1 MNILKSFLML
11 AAPVALLASCN
22 KVEIAGS
29 YEPADVILKASVGVL
44 TKSNPLGDAEAQA
57 KFNAG
62 DKIKIQNISAN
73 QSAVY
78 RLESDGSWTPE
89 DTRLVWLSGEN
100 YFSAEFPAGYRFCTD
115 QSDEA
120 GLSASDKME
129 IVPNNVDDFIATD
142 DGSHVLSLQMRRCN
156 ALVTFKIAKYNDQFS
171 ADEAGIT
178 DFKAYFKDGSDNI
191 VEVTP
196 YIRDAQ
202 GVHKPKGT
210 AGKLGYSYSAI
221 MEINDSPAAA
231 EDFVKLDVK
240 VGSEVTSLNVTGIP
254 VFEAGKAYVYNLTV
268 GKDKIAVDGVTVKD
282 WTSVDLGGG
291 NDEYEAVFDGDV
303 WDGTVATG
311 FASGSGAETDPYIIS
326 TGAQLAFLAEQV
338 NSGAGSSSAY
348 KSAHYGLGANID
360 LKNRAWTP
368 IGYHDI
374 QADGTSMGQSFGGT
388 FNGNGYSIV
397 NLNVDATGT
406 PNRTAGFFGAAS
418 GCTMKNIKIINAD
431 VKGTIDAGILV
442 GYMPGSSSAN
452 KIEHC
457 AVSGT
462 VSGTQNCGGLIG
474 DANYGDIEYCNTQV
488 SVSGSNGRTGGL
500 VGNAFESKLVACFA
514 SGSASGT
521 WCVGGIAGVLFC
533 NCEVYSCHPYVD
545 VTASDW
551 RCGGFAGYTE
561 DKITIK
567 DCIVY
572 GKAKT
577 TLSSNCKL
585 GGFIG
590 EIFSSTTIT
599 GCGFCGTIDAP
610 AKADGVYVGAFIG
623 YDTKEGKTV
632 DCHYKSDPTVDGYD
646 AVGYIADETTS
657 SHDIRKVD

>member
-1 MNILKSFLML
+1 ML

-29 YEPADVILKASVGVL
+29 REPADVILKASVGIL
-44 TKSNPLGDAEAQA
+44 TRSNPLGDAEAQT
-57 KFNAG
+57 KFNTG
-62 DKIKIQNISAN
+62 DRIEIKNISAN

-100 YFSAEFPAGYRFCTD
+100 YFSAEFPAGYRFCSD

-120 GLSASDKME
+120 GLSAADWME
-129 IVPNNVDDFIATD
+129 VVPNNAGDFTATD

-171 ADEAGIT
+171 DAEAEVT
-178 DFKAYFKDGSDNI
+178 DFKAYFKDSDDNI

-202 GVHKPKGT
+202 GIHQQKGT

-221 MEINDSPAAA
+221 TEINDTGAAG
-231 EDFVKLDVK
+231 EVFVKLNVK

-291 NDEYEAVFDGDV
+291 NDEYEAVFNGDV

-311 FASGSGAETDPYIIS
+311 FASGSGTDADPYIIS
-326 TGAQLAFLAEQV
+326 TGAELAFLAEQV
-338 NSGAGSSSAY
+338 NSRVVNEYRNAQYS
-348 KSAHYGLGANID
+348 LGTNID
-360 LKNRAWTP
+360 LKSLPWTP
-368 IGYHDI
+368 IGYYDN
-374 QADGTSMGQSFGGT
+374 GTTGQSFHGS
-388 FNGNGYSIV
+388 FNGNNYSIV
-397 NLNVDATGT
+397 NLKVDATGT
-406 PNRTAGFFGAAS
+406 PNRSAGLFGAAS
-418 GCTMKNIKIINAD
+418 GCTIENVKIVNAD
-431 VKGTIDAGILV
+431 VKGTIDVGILV
-442 GYMPGSSSAN
+442 GHMPGASSGNIIKNCSVFG
-452 KIEHC
+452 
-457 AVSGT
+457 AVSGE
-462 VSGTQNCGGLIG
+462 QDCGGLIG
-474 DANYGDIEYCNTQV
+474 GAYYGDISYCETHV
-488 SVSGSNGRTGGL
+488 SVDGSNGRTGGL
-500 VGNAFESKLVACFA
+500 VGNAFASKFTACTA
-514 SGSASGT
+514 SGTASGT
-521 WCVGGIAGVLFC
+521 WCVGGFAGIMFVD
-533 NCEVYSCHPYVD
+533 CEASSCHSYVNA
-545 VTASDW
+545 TAMDEW
-551 RCGGFAGYTE
+551 RCGGFAGCTE
-561 DKITIK
+561 RNVTIK
-567 DCIVY
+567 DCIAY
-572 GKAKT
+572 GKVKT

-590 EIFSSTTIT
+590 EIFSSTTVT
-599 GCGFCGTIDAP
+599 GCGFRGTIEAP

-632 DCHYKSDPTVDGYD
+632 NCHYKSDPSVDGYD
-646 AVGYIADETTS
+646 AVGYTASPSTS
-657 SHDIRKVD
+657 SHDITKKD